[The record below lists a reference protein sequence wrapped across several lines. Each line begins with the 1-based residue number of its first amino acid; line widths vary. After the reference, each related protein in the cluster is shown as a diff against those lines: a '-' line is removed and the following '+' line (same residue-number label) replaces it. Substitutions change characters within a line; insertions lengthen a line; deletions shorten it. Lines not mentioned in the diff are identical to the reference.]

1 MDKNFL
7 DKNTDKLFC
16 LAEENLTLV
25 YAVKSIKKTAIGM
38 VAENFY
44 KH

>member
-25 YAVKSIKKTAIGM
+25 YAVKSIKKNCHRYGC
-38 VAENFY
+38 
-44 KH
+44 KQLL